1 MFQPVWS
8 QTVDAASQSFQVTM
22 RSKVSIQPLTST
34 WKFLWKRFHGLLKE
48 SQRQVNE
55 EQWRMNPIKKELE
68 IQGHRYAKENEKVR
82 LFDYN
87 PLFVWKNSFVN
98 LPSNNKYGMSSTSM
112 GYSHFQTPRVRSAYP
127 TKKEVQ
133 PIRIRS
139 AHPLKSPP
147 LPVIG
152 LRTGARSGNANER
165 TYYRPRSPSKNADYM
180 KILDETARL
189 SIQKSMSVTAGDVP
203 AFSHKSISPSKNYT
217 QLKRI
222 KLQPSALPKF
232 TDSVTET
239 TTTILPPLAEA
250 KNSHPLRSKVKPKT
264 NPAALVTNLK
274 SANGKMNGSENLVG
288 RKPTSAVQPN
298 RSIASQSKL
307 GQQHRQMYNIPPST
321 YRTGNSI
328 ELVGTSLSL
337 FDPIARCVR
346 PISIPKLRTHFWSPR
361 GISLLYYLGK
371 YLVFKLSSHEKIAI
385 EQKKVQPVPCRGSYL
400 P

>member
-1 MFQPVWS
+1 L
-8 QTVDAASQSFQVTM
+8 
-22 RSKVSIQPLTST
+22 ILIL
-34 WKFLWKRFHGLLKE
+34 FLSE
-48 SQRQVNE
+48 
-55 EQWRMNPIKKELE
+55 
-68 IQGHRYAKENEKVR
+68 
-82 LFDYN
+82 
-87 PLFVWKNSFVN
+87 KNSFVN

-165 TYYRPRSPSKNADYM
+165 SYYRPRSPSKNADYM

-239 TTTILPPLAEA
+239 TTILPPLAEA

-274 SANGKMNGSENLVG
+274 SANGKINGSENVVG

-346 PISIPKLRTHFWSPR
+346 PISIPKLRTNF
-361 GISLLYYLGK
+361 
-371 YLVFKLSSHEKIAI
+371 
-385 EQKKVQPVPCRGSYL
+385 
-400 P
+400 